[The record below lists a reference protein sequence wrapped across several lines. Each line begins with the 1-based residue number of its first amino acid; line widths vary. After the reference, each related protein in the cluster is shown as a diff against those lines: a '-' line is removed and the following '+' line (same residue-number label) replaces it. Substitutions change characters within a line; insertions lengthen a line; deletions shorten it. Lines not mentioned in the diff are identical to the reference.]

1 MLRRFNTSILL
12 IYLIYLAA
20 IAMTTALLVFWV
32 LVVQRF
38 NTEINQMVS
47 RLGVEW
53 NGFHWFIHSTGAAL
67 FFLVIAAITY
77 LLGITL
83 SERRYSVKQ
92 TEFLSNITHELKTP
106 VAAIQLHGQTLQ
118 QGDLTPEEQQRFVG
132 FILSEAT
139 RIGGLV
145 DNLLEGSRLASDSS
159 RELRPVNLREFF
171 KDYQEVARN
180 RFDLRQIDLTF
191 EVQSRSV
198 VMATTESL
206 QRVMDNL
213 LDNALRFTEAGGRIL
228 FKVQDDHDAAEIIV
242 ADTGVGIPKR
252 ELPKIFN
259 RFYRLSREIGGKK
272 HGTGLGLSIVRSLV
286 EEMRGQI
293 RAVPQDE
300 QKGARF
306 EIRLPQAD
314 VDGSA
319 PDVSASDVSAPEAHP
334 LNEPDAESP
343 DDATP
348 RTETP

>member
-1 MLRRFNTSILL
+1 MLRRANTPVLV

-38 NTEINQMVS
+38 NTEINQLVS
-47 RLGVEW
+47 RLGFEW
-53 NGFHWFIHSTGAAL
+53 NGFHWFIHSTGAGL
-67 FFLVIAAITY
+67 FFLVIVAITY

-83 SERRYSVKQ
+83 SERRYSIKQ
-92 TEFLSNITHELKTP
+92 GEFLSNITHELKTP

-118 QGDLTPEEQQRFVG
+118 QGDLTDAERQRFVG
-132 FILSEAT
+132 FILSESS
-139 RIGGLV
+139 RIGALV
-145 DNLLEGSRLASDSS
+145 DNLLEGSRLAAEHGG
-159 RELRPVNLREFF
+159 RELRPVNLKEFF
-171 KDYQEVARN
+171 KEYQEAARN

-213 LDNALRFTEAGGRIL
+213 IDNALRFTDAGGRIL
-228 FKVQDDHDAAEIIV
+228 FMVRDNRDAAEIIV
-242 ADTGVGIPKR
+242 TDTGVGIPKR

-259 RFYRLSREIGGKK
+259 RFYRLSREIGGKR

-293 RAVPQDE
+293 RAVSPED

-314 VDGSA
+314 VDA
-319 PDVSASDVSAPEAHP
+319 EA
-334 LNEPDAESP
+334 
-343 DDATP
+343 ATNPPP
-348 RTETP
+348 RED